1 MQPNLGF
8 PSKVIWQVLF
18 CFPFII
24 CWAQSQESGNLPV
37 QKLLSYST
45 PGLVSWC
52 LPHFWS
58 CARAAPFCGATP
70 DPGPNPLPLLHL
82 WICTWAG
89 LLPTSQAW
97 CFPPTSSMHAARA
110 GSTAW
115 GHSAWWLALGL
126 QTRHVHGYNYKV
138 FHLRKCENI
147 GCNRMLVS
155 QISINQTSMLCISN
169 SSVV

>member
-1 MQPNLGF
+1 M
-8 PSKVIWQVLF
+8 
-18 CFPFII
+18 
-24 CWAQSQESGNLPV
+24 

-58 CARAAPFCGATP
+58 CARAAPFCGDTP
-70 DPGPNPLPLLHL
+70 DPGPTPLPLLHL

-126 QTRHVHGYNYKV
+126 QTRHVYGYNYKV